1 MAFPTDIATQADV
14 DVFQPDIWGERIND
28 FLKKKLVMG
37 SFFTNRSAELASG
50 GRDLFTP
57 GLTEMTAAAKSNGAA
72 VTLNSPTETKKTL
85 TVDQWYEVSFVI
97 EDAEAAQVKRSYTL
111 LERYA
116 KNAAYTVASRLD
128 TAIATLF
135 SGFSNVVGASTTAVV
150 DSDIRKAI
158 GILEGS
164 NVDIDECAMFFDSK
178 VFWNQVLGLTNFTL
192 AANAAVAGYTPLEGL
207 KMEGR
212 IYGVPVFRSNNIQYV
227 SGSTGRNNAI
237 AHPDAIHWATS
248 PLGAGGSKGSGSG
261 SMGVRVQSNY
271 VPEYLGTLVTADILY
286 GVVENRDEAGVLFR
300 TSAA

>member
-14 DVFQPDIWGERIND
+14 DVFQPDIWGAKVND

-37 SFFTNRSAELASG
+37 SFFTNRSSEVADG

-57 GLTEMTAAAKSNGAA
+57 GLTEMSATSKTNGAA
-72 VTLNSPTETKKTL
+72 VTLSSPTETKKTL
-85 TVDQWYEVSFVI
+85 TISNWYETSFVI

-116 KNAAYTVASRLD
+116 KNAAYTMAKTVD

-135 SGFSNVVGASTTAVV
+135 SGFSNVVGTSTSVVV
-150 DSDIRKAI
+150 DSNIRKAL
-158 GILEGS
+158 GILEGG
-164 NVDIDECAMFFDSK
+164 NVDIDEVGMFFDSK
-178 VFWNQVLGLTNFTL
+178 VFWNQVMGLTNFTL
-192 AANAAVAGYTPLEGL
+192 AANAAIDGYSPLNGL

-212 IYGVPVFRSNNIQYV
+212 IYGVPVYRSNNIQYV
-227 SGSTGRNNAI
+227 ASTTGRNNAI
-237 AHPDAIHWATS
+237 AHPDAIHFATS
-248 PLGAGGSKGSGSG
+248 PLGAGGSKGASTG

-271 VPEYLGTLVTADILY
+271 VPEYLGTLVTADVLY

-300 TSAA
+300 TSAS